1 MDDIR
6 KLALEY
12 GFRSVRIPM
21 SGSDIPSRMVVEHSK
36 IYEAYLRE
44 PVPEDDSDAA
54 ANVASD
60 YDRQMLG
67 LDIPP
72 GFSAAVAARYATSP
86 VEPKP
91 PSAFDLWPLTPEP
104 DHES

>member
-1 MDDIR
+1 VDDIR
-6 KLALEY
+6 RFALETALRY
-12 GFRSVRIPM
+12 PNVTADEVLGIARDV
-21 SGSDIPSRMVVEHSK
+21 
-36 IYEAYLRE
+36 EAYLRE
-44 PVPEDDSDAA
+44 PVPEEDMDAA

-67 LDIPP
+67 LYIPP
-72 GFSAAVAARYATSP
+72 GFGAAVAARYATSP